1 MRQCSQIMWMQNRAI
16 RKSGN
21 VCGAGEGKEERIA
34 TLEDALERIAT
45 FPSQAPVTLLK
56 QGKSLLSQPRSE
68 IDLVYSSVL
77 LLLDVTNQDTYDTK
91 HYPES
96 ISSSEIWKYISTERN
111 SVLEYDNTE

>member
-1 MRQCSQIMWMQNRAI
+1 MWMQNRAI

-56 QGKSLLSQPRSE
+56 QGKSLLSQPHKAPRSE
-68 IDLVYSSVL
+68 TDLVYSSLL
-77 LLLDVTNQDTYDTK
+77 LLLDVTNQDTYDSK